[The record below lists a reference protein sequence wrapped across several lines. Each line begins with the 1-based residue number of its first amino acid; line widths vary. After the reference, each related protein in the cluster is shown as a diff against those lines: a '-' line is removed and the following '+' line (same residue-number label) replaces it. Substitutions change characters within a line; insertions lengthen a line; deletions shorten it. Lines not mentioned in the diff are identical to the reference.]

1 MSFLKFE
8 LSRYLGKPVDLFRVQ
23 YGPNAADVYRYTDAE
38 RPITT
43 GGETFE
49 PHQIS
54 RDKITASGTLDK
66 ANVEVYTNRSSPL
79 FELFRAGV
87 PNHVVTIEI
96 YQGHVDDPERD
107 FRRIWVGKMI
117 NFGLAKGGRVTFT
130 CEPTGTLVRRN
141 GLRRNWQ
148 IGCPHVL
155 YRQGEGQC
163 NANIVRATKT
173 VTVESISGVRI
184 NLTAAIPGLTA
195 ANAVKFFSGGQAY
208 WLDNRGAQDRRTI
221 VAVSSDARAITVSG
235 ANLTLAPGR
244 QISIVY
250 GCPRSMDG
258 CATIHDNIVNYGG
271 MPWIPTQNPF
281 GTTNRFY

>member
-1 MSFLKFE
+1 MSLLKFE
-8 LSRYLGKPVDLFRVQ
+8 LSRYLGRPVNLFRVQ
-23 YGPNAADVYRYTDAE
+23 YGPNASDVYRYTDCE
-38 RPITT
+38 RPVTT

-54 RDKITASGTLDK
+54 RGKIAASGTLDK
-66 ANVEVYTNRSSPL
+66 ANVEVYTNRNSPL

-96 YQGHVDDPERD
+96 YQGHVDDPDRD

-117 NFGLAKGGRVTFT
+117 NFGIAKGGKVTYT

-163 NANIVRATKT
+163 NADIVRATKE
-173 VTVESISGVRI
+173 VTVQSVSGVVI
-184 NLTAAIPGLTA
+184 TLTAPIPGLTS
-195 ANAVKFFSGGQAY
+195 ANAVKFFTGGQAH
-208 WLDNRGAQDRRTI
+208 WIDGRGAQDRRTI
-221 VAVSSDARAITVSG
+221 VSVASNARSLTVSG
-235 ANLTLAPGR
+235 SNLNLTAGKPL
-244 QISIVY
+244 SIIY

-258 CATIHDNIVNYGG
+258 CANIHDNIVNYGG

-281 GTTNRFY
+281 GMSNRFY